1 MKSNL
6 PTLLGQ
12 QDFMSSNWDM
22 VKSARLEPL
31 TDEQIEYNSNRPMLY
46 GWDLGNRDRT
56 VIGAVR
62 SGKSIQLQWMN
73 VFELAKNAK
82 VGDKLRVRLPADWHL
97 PKVYTK

>member
-31 TDEQIEYNSNRPMLY
+31 TDEQIKYNKRYASISMRKITEYCPEQNHINWDDVFKPVSN
-46 GWDLGNRDRT
+46 
-56 VIGAVR
+56 I
-62 SGKSIQLQWMN
+62 
-73 VFELAKNAK
+73 K
-82 VGDKLRVRLPADWHL
+82 VGQILRVRLPADFVITDTFKL
-97 PKVYTK
+97 T